1 MNVIWEEIV
10 REKYKTYKNKS
21 MDLMVDVYEQED
33 VIKAFVNYK
42 GYNIAVP
49 MMFWEFPS
57 FVSLHSIEVDTEGKD
72 KETCFVVA
80 KEKQSIF
87 LDDIFF
93 FLSDNNMDSVLR
105 EEYRLTV

>member
-1 MNVIWEEIV
+1 MIWNEIV
-10 REKYKTYKNKS
+10 NEGYKTYKNKS
-21 MDLMVDVYEQED
+21 MDLMVDVYEQDD

-49 MMFWEFPS
+49 MMIWEFSS
-57 FVSLHSIEVDTEGKD
+57 FVSLHSIDVDTEGKD
-72 KETCFVVA
+72 KKACFVVA

-93 FLSDNNMDSVLR
+93 FLLDNNMDSVLR
-105 EEYRLTV
+105 EEYKIIAD